1 MKRRILCLMASLL
14 LCGAVS
20 AQNWGDNP
28 DSHAQPS
35 NTPIV
40 ATVQI
45 NGNTV
50 ATPTSDYRLGAFID
64 GNLWGIAAPHTD
76 NKFWIQVFYETT
88 GEEISFKLYDGQNE
102 YTTCTVVEPT
112 TMTAVTTSEAGA
124 VVTLN
129 FTNGQTV
136 ETQLAEG
143 WNWWSPS
150 FEMDGE
156 AMLVALQNA
165 LGGNGVRIT
174 SQSDGSLVY
183 EDEEWSGRLQSIVP
197 EKMYRIQNIS
207 PCTLSLTAAP
217 AIPSNH
223 PITIYK
229 GYTWMG
235 FPATQSMNLSEVFS
249 SFTPEE
255 GDRIVSFEDGSAL
268 YEDEE
273 WSGRLTRL
281 EPGKG
286 YIYISVADESKTLII
301 GQSATNNK

>member
-14 LCGAVS
+14 LCGVVS
-20 AQNWGDNP
+20 AQNHWGDDP

-45 NGNTV
+45 NGNTVGNTV

-76 NKFWIQVFYETT
+76 GKFWIQVFYETA

-136 ETQLAEG
+136 ELAAG
-143 WNWWSPS
+143 WNWWSTNV
-150 FEMDGE
+150 ETTLDE
-156 AMLVALQNA
+156 LETA
-165 LGGNGVRIT
+165 LGNKGVSIKYQDELLSY
-174 SQSDGSLVY
+174 SQTWGFWMGDI
-183 EDEEWSGRLQSIVP
+183 DEIVP
-197 EKMYRIQNIS
+197 EKMYKICVSQNVNI
-207 PCTLSLTAAP
+207 TLNGTPVNP
-217 AIPSNH
+217 ANH
-223 PITIYK
+223 PITISPGSNWIGCPIQQTMSLSEAFVNFTPAAGDAIKSADGSLSSYSAFF
-229 GYTWMG
+229 GWMG
-235 FPATQSMNLSEVFS
+235 DIES
-249 SFTPEE
+249 
-255 GDRIVSFEDGSAL
+255 
-268 YEDEE
+268 
-273 WSGRLTRL
+273 L
-281 EPGKG
+281 EPGHG
-286 YIYISVADESKTLII
+286 YIYISKANNIKTLTFP
-301 GQSATNNK
+301 SN